1 MSAIA
6 KRVTHSHT
14 VLMFQKYRNL
24 LGELTRKSIKL
35 KYRNSW
41 LGILWSFFQPL
52 LNMIVLSVVF
62 GALLGRTGKGVICY
76 PVFLFSGRMIYEFFV
91 TSTKQAMTSFRRNA
105 AIMKKVYVP
114 KYMYPFS
121 SILSTFVT
129 TAISMLCYIMVWIFF
144 KVTGLNGG
152 SGLRFTWHFFLMFI
166 PMFVM
171 LIFSTGVGLIL
182 SVLCVYFRD
191 IEYIWDVLMRL
202 LMYMLPIIYT
212 LDRFTGNHAW
222 IKTVIRVNPLYH
234 IIQMFRQCVLTGELI
249 NWKMLLYSMGS
260 AMIMLVIGVLVF
272 NKKSD
277 DIIYHL

>member
-1 MSAIA
+1 MNA
-6 KRVTHSHT
+6 KTAEAEINHGVT
-14 VLMFQKYRNL
+14 MFKKYRNL
-24 LGELTRKSIKL
+24 LSELTRKSIKL

-41 LGILWSFFQPL
+41 LGIFWSFLQPL

-105 AIMKKVYVP
+105 AIIKKVYVP

-129 TAISMLCYIMVWIFF
+129 TAISLLCYIMVWIFF
-144 KVTGLNGG
+144 KVTGINGG
-152 SGLRFTWHFFLMFI
+152 SGLTFTWHFFLLVI

-171 LIFSTGVGLIL
+171 LIFSTGVGMIL

-202 LMYMLPIIYT
+202 LMYLLPIIYT
-212 LDRFTGNHAW
+212 LDRFTGSHAW

-234 IIQMFRQCVLTGELI
+234 IIQMFRQCVLTGEMISLTHLGYSLACAVVMLI
-249 NWKMLLYSMGS
+249 VGAIIFNW
-260 AMIMLVIGVLVF
+260 
-272 NKKSD
+272 KSD
-277 DIIYHL
+277 DLIFHL

>member
-1 MSAIA
+1 MNVQAAEAEINHG
-6 KRVTHSHT
+6 VT
-14 VLMFQKYRNL
+14 MFKKYKNL

-41 LGILWSFFQPL
+41 LGIFWSFLQPL

-62 GALLGRTGKGVICY
+62 GALLGRGGKGVICY

-91 TSTKQAMTSFRRNA
+91 TSTKQAMTAFRRNA

-121 SILSTFVT
+121 SILSSFVT
-129 TAISMLCYIMVWIFF
+129 TAISMLCYIMVWVFF
-144 KVTGLNGG
+144 KLTGISGGHGLN
-152 SGLRFTWHFFLMFI
+152 FTWHFFLMFI
-166 PMFVM
+166 PMFIM

-191 IEYIWDVLMRL
+191 IEYIWDVVMRL

-212 LDRFTGNHAW
+212 LDRLDKFPW
-222 IKTVIRVNPLYH
+222 LKTVIRANPLYH
-234 IIQMFRQCVLTGELI
+234 IIQLFRQCVLTGEML
-249 NWKMLLYSMGS
+249 NPKMLLYSVAS
-260 AMIMLVIGVLVF
+260 AIIMLIVGVIIF
-272 NKKSD
+272 NWKSD
-277 DIIYHL
+277 DLIYHL